1 MAEKDLDKIGEVIRI
16 IDDRTLII
24 NAGLGTLSVDDE
36 VKIYQSLDTLFN
48 TDGTE
53 LCVYEYTKAIL
64 KVIEVSYCYSV
75 CKYQKTKMALS
86 TLSLSPLLSSS
97 QTVYVP
103 LNVNKDEIQPL
114 PEPDPVIHVGDPVKK
129 A

>member
-24 NAGLGTLSVDDE
+24 NAGLSTLSVDDE

-75 CKYQKTKMALS
+75 CK
-86 TLSLSPLLSSS
+86 
-97 QTVYVP
+97 
-103 LNVNKDEIQPL
+103 
-114 PEPDPVIHVGDPVKK
+114 
-129 A
+129 